1 MSFVTTEG
9 SLQYYLNQPLNY
21 YFNLN
26 NQVKTQNNNT
36 VQQIPGLVMDNTI
49 YNKTAIN
56 GSKYINKDYFE
67 RITGFNYYKNFN
79 VSNPEVPVINAEKQ
93 YEIELNYYN
102 TLQKKKNELLNMIK
116 NETNSQI
123 ISNLR
128 IQIYKIDEAI
138 NKYNWVYLNIKPK
151 LLRQNKQEIPLNNGY
166 LTTNQ
171 INYISKKYNVSTQEI
186 IKNLPTY
193 KLLLDYDLDT
203 TEILNLTNLSNQ
215 TPEQLFSQNIFVNI
229 YDLIKALWNYYCS
242 NVEFRNYI
250 EQNWT
255 DPSTNNLQTFLDQN
269 YSDFIISNPEIDPIS
284 SEECKNIMEL
294 YLQLYQIGPFKK
306 YYNDTT
312 TIVGRSINVLKN
324 KQYLTPYEVFSNF
337 TYYNLSNFI
346 LPNIQFY
353 RREMLKPYFNYFVFS
368 DKLYSKYSNVNRRYI
383 DKFKPI
389 FQALYI
395 LNVPPERINLY
406 L

>member
-151 LLRQNKQEIPLNNGY
+151 LLRQNKQEIPLNNRY

-229 YDLIKALWNYYCS
+229 YDLIEALWNYYCS
-242 NVEFRNYI
+242 NVEFRN
-250 EQNWT
+250 
-255 DPSTNNLQTFLDQN
+255 
-269 YSDFIISNPEIDPIS
+269 
-284 SEECKNIMEL
+284 
-294 YLQLYQIGPFKK
+294 
-306 YYNDTT
+306 
-312 TIVGRSINVLKN
+312 
-324 KQYLTPYEVFSNF
+324 
-337 TYYNLSNFI
+337 
-346 LPNIQFY
+346 
-353 RREMLKPYFNYFVFS
+353 
-368 DKLYSKYSNVNRRYI
+368 
-383 DKFKPI
+383 
-389 FQALYI
+389 
-395 LNVPPERINLY
+395 
-406 L
+406 